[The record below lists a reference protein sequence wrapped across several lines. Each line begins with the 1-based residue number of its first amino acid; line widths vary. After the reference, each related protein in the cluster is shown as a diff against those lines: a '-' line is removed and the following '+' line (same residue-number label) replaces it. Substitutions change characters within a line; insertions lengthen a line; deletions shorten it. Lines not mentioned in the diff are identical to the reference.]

1 MTCVASSSK
10 IARVWIKYSLLGA
23 VILQSSLLSVLADDS
38 VKPYLAVFG
47 KPLEVVKIPEEKLAK
62 ARVELGRTL
71 YHEKRLSRD
80 NSISC
85 NSCHDTKGF
94 GVDGEKFSVGFD
106 NHLTGRNSPT
116 SFNAFMHI
124 AQFWDGRAP
133 TVEEQAKGPILAG
146 GEMAMPSAEAVVKKL
161 NGIEGYEALFAAAF
175 PESSPAIT
183 YDNVGNA
190 IGAYER
196 LFVTPAKFDKAL
208 AGDASVLSEKEK
220 RGLKTFV
227 TTGCVTCHTSN
238 LLGGNMYQKLGLV
251 QPWPNQKD
259 QGRFG
264 VTKKEQD
271 KMFFKV
277 PSLRN
282 IEKTGPYFHDGSADT
297 LEEAVAVMAK
307 HQLGRTLSD
316 NDISDI
322 VAFLKTLTG
331 KLDPGVAAAPK
342 KFPG

>member
-1 MTCVASSSK
+1 
-10 IARVWIKYSLLGA
+10 
-23 VILQSSLLSVLADDS
+23 
-38 VKPYLAVFG
+38 
-47 KPLEVVKIPEEKLAK
+47 
-62 ARVELGRTL
+62 
-71 YHEKRLSRD
+71 
-80 NSISC
+80 
-85 NSCHDTKGF
+85 
-94 GVDGEKFSVGFD
+94 
-106 NHLTGRNSPT
+106 
-116 SFNAFMHI
+116 MHI

-161 NGIEGYEALFAAAF
+161 NGIEGYEALFEAAF
-175 PESSPAIT
+175 PKSSPAIT

-259 QGRFG
+259 QG
-264 VTKKEQD
+264 
-271 KMFFKV
+271 
-277 PSLRN
+277 
-282 IEKTGPYFHDGSADT
+282 GSASP
-297 LEEAVAVMAK
+297 K
-307 HQLGRTLSD
+307 RNRTRCS
-316 NDISDI
+316 SRCP
-322 VAFLKTLTG
+322 A
-331 KLDPGVAAAPK
+331 
-342 KFPG
+342 

>member
-1 MTCVASSSK
+1 MASSPK
-10 IARVWIKYSLLGA
+10 IVGVWIKYRLLGA

-47 KPLEVVKIPEEKLAK
+47 KPLEVVKIPEDKLAK

-175 PESSPAIT
+175 PKSSPAIT

-238 LLGGNMYQKLGLV
+238 LLGGNIYQKLGLV

-264 VTKKEQD
+264 ITKKEQD

-297 LEEAVAVMAK
+297 LEKAVTVMAK
-307 HQLGRTLSD
+307 HQLGSTLSD

-331 KLDPGVAAAPK
+331 KLDPAAAAAPK

>member
-1 MTCVASSSK
+1 
-10 IARVWIKYSLLGA
+10 
-23 VILQSSLLSVLADDS
+23 
-38 VKPYLAVFG
+38 
-47 KPLEVVKIPEEKLAK
+47 
-62 ARVELGRTL
+62 
-71 YHEKRLSRD
+71 
-80 NSISC
+80 
-85 NSCHDTKGF
+85 
-94 GVDGEKFSVGFD
+94 
-106 NHLTGRNSPT
+106 
-116 SFNAFMHI
+116 MHI

-161 NGIEGYEALFAAAF
+161 NGIEGYEALFEAAF
-175 PESSPAIT
+175 PKSSPAIT

-297 LEEAVAVMAK
+297 LEKAVAVIAK

-331 KLDPGVAAAPK
+331 KLDPAAAAAPK

>member
-1 MTCVASSSK
+1 M
-10 IARVWIKYSLLGA
+10 LGA
-23 VILQSSLLSVLADDS
+23 VLLQSSLLFVSADDS
-38 VKPYLAVFG
+38 VKPFLAVFG
-47 KPLEVVKIPEEKLAK
+47 EPLKPAKMPTETVAK

-94 GVDGEKFSVGFD
+94 GVDGKKFSVGFK

-116 SFNAFMHI
+116 SFNAFMHL

-161 NGIEGYEALFAAAF
+161 NGIKGYEALFKAAF
-175 PESSPAIT
+175 PDSETAIT
-183 YDNVGNA
+183 YDNVGIA

-208 AGDASVLSEKEK
+208 AGDLSALNEKQV
-220 RGLKTFV
+220 RGLKKFITS
-227 TTGCVTCHTSN
+227 GCVTCHSNN
-238 LLGGNMYQKLGLV
+238 LLGGNMYQKLGV
-251 QPWPNQKD
+251 VKPWPNQKD

-264 VTKKEQD
+264 VTKKESD

-282 IEKTGPYFHDGSADT
+282 IEKTGPYFHDGSAAT
-297 LEEAVAVMAK
+297 LEQAVAVMAE
-307 HQLGRTLSD
+307 HQLGRKLPEK
-316 NDISDI
+316 DIEDI
-322 VAFLKTLTG
+322 VSFLKTLTG
-331 KLDPGVAAAPK
+331 KLDSKIAASPK